1 MDKEEELIAKANQD
15 LEKALKDVKPKA
27 MEATEAALKV
37 SIWHMTLG
45 SWLEWSIELN
55 IPIPKPKSNI

>member
-1 MDKEEELIAKANQD
+1 MDKEEEVIAKANQD

-37 SIWHMTLG
+37 NSDF
-45 SWLEWSIELN
+45 
-55 IPIPKPKSNI
+55 KS